1 MVSSILVIS
10 IVPEA
15 RLAALLY
22 DLRSRYQG
30 AQVTAL
36 VGTSPTAAARRGSA
50 EYVVWGSRR
59 VGRLIGEFRRR
70 NFNLVLVAH
79 GRDQCLSR
87 RYWGAVAVAALVG
100 SFSMR
105 LCEDGKLARST
116 IPAGA
121 LGRAVAQ
128 LAAEGYVAVTGLLW
142 LLPVLVGAAVVDLTE
157 AMVEGWSAGVA
168 PPKGKDRD

>member
-10 IVPEA
+10 VVPET
-15 RLAALLY
+15 RLAALLC

-30 AQVTAL
+30 AQITVL
-36 VGTSPTAAARRGSA
+36 VGMNPTGAVRREPT
-50 EYVVWGSRR
+50 EYVVWGSRPL
-59 VGRLIGEFRRR
+59 GRLIGEFRRR
-70 NFNLVLVAH
+70 NFDLVIVTH

-100 SFSMR
+100 SFRMR

-116 IPAGA
+116 ILPGA
-121 LGRAVAQ
+121 LGRAIAQ

-157 AMVEGWSAGVA
+157 AMVGRWPAGVA
-168 PPKGKDRD
+168 PAKGKDRD